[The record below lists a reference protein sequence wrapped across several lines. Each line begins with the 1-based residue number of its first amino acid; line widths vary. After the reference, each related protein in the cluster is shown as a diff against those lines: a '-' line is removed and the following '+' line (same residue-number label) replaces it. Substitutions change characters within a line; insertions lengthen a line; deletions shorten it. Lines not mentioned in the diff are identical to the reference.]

1 MSPPQLRLYG
11 SGGCHLCEEA
21 RQGLLRLRG
30 EGLQFELVEV
40 DIETDAELHR
50 RLLER
55 IPVVEIDGEQVCEL
69 FFDLD
74 AVRSRLATFRV

>member
-1 MSPPQLRLYG
+1 MSQPRLQLYG
-11 SGGCHLCEEA
+11 REGCHLCEEA
-21 RQGLLRLRG
+21 RQGLLRLRR

-40 DIETDAELHR
+40 DIETDSGLHG

-55 IPVVEIDGEQVCEL
+55 IPVVEIDGERICEL
-69 FFDLD
+69 FLDAD